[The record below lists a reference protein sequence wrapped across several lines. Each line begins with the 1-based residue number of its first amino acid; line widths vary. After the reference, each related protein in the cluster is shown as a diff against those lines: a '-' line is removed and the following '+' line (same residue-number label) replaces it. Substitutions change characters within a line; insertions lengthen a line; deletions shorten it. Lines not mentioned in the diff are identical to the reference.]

1 MTVREGNGLR
11 ADFVKKAGQIND
23 SLVNGSQ
30 SGYDPGADP
39 KLGAEI
45 CRLKKSGNSS
55 NRSGSIKQVEYGS
68 TDLSQEAI
76 RYRQENNIT
85 GARNIAVYEYENNG
99 QLSTI
104 AGASQRNQGHAERL
118 IAKELEN
125 MGIQPTQVK
134 RIYSELEPCSIPGGY
149 CKRFLQT
156 VFPKADVTY
165 SFEYGLT
172 QESRRAGV
180 KALKEAEKKLFK

>member
-1 MTVREGNGLR
+1 MIRWLMDHKVDMIRELI
-11 ADFVKKAGQIND
+11 Q
-23 SLVNGSQ
+23 
-30 SGYDPGADP
+30 